1 MRFNAKILILGVV
14 VGVFCCVYFV
24 ARCRCAMN
32 FTEFKK
38 LIENDFDSFDS
49 VKKVFPRKA
58 DEVKVCSK
66 YAIDLLKS
74 DIDSIINIKPEER
87 NFQNTAQAFDGANR
101 KFSIVSH
108 ILSFLEMVSP
118 EKDVRE
124 TCHESSIELTNF
136 YVENVACNKKVYQAF
151 NDYACGNFE
160 KEKLNSEQKLF
171 VKEVLKDFKRQG
183 LHLSDEQL
191 EKVKNF
197 EKELAKL
204 GLDFESNVAKD
215 NSSIL
220 AEESKLQG
228 LSKDFIDSLP
238 RDNEKVVLG
247 CDYPTYF
254 EVMQHCTCED
264 IRKDLYRKFNNRA
277 WPVNIDCL
285 TGIIRF
291 RDKLARRVGFK
302 NYAEL
307 DLDSGMVKK
316 LETAEE
322 FLNNLAIKSNKK
334 AALEIEN
341 FLKELPDNINLD
353 SGGKLQP
360 WNFSYIKSCYKKKHF
375 SIDEREIAQYF
386 PVDKTLHAIFE
397 IYQNFLGLKFE
408 ICKPEWAWHD
418 DVLLIKILDP
428 QLNILRGYLFVDLY
442 PRENKYSHAC
452 CMPMIPTQLKGN
464 GKVAPAVLAIIANFP
479 KSQKDR
485 PALLKFDDVNTF
497 FHEFGHAMHDVLGAT
512 QMASFAGTSV
522 KTDFVEVPS
531 QMFEEWMSDKS
542 VLKKL
547 SSHYQSG
554 QPLPDELIDKLIYMK
569 KFDSGSFILRQCC
582 LSFISLEF
590 FKDGK
595 IKDADL
601 IIKNLFTKYQSHL
614 QFDEQT
620 HFHTSFGHLVGYG
633 AKYYSYMWSKV
644 FALDLFYDVK
654 KRGLFDPAVGKE
666 LVSKVLSKGGSVDPE
681 ELLKDFLGRKPTQDA
696 FLSDMGIE

>member
-1 MRFNAKILILGVV
+1 MQFKAKIWVLGVA

-32 FTEFKK
+32 FIEFKK
-38 LIENDFDSFDS
+38 IIENDFDSFDN
-49 VKKVFPRKA
+49 VKKVFPKKS
-58 DEVKVCSK
+58 DEVKVYSK

-74 DIDSIINIKPEER
+74 DVDSIINIKQEEH
-87 NFQNTAQAFDGANR
+87 NFQNTAQALDAADR
-101 KFSIVSH
+101 KFSIVASV
-108 ILSFLEMVSP
+108 LSFLEMVSP
-118 EKDVRE
+118 EKDIRE
-124 TCHESSIELTNF
+124 ACHESSIELNHF

-151 NDYACGNFE
+151 NDYSHANFE
-160 KEKLNSEQKLF
+160 KEKLTSEQQLF
-171 VKEVLKDFKRQG
+171 VKETLKDFERQG
-183 LHLSDEQL
+183 LHLPDDKL
-191 EKVKNF
+191 EKVKAL
-197 EKELAKL
+197 EKELSKL
-204 GLDFESNVAKD
+204 GLDFESNLAKD
-215 NSSIL
+215 SSCIL
-220 AEESKLQG
+220 ADESKLQG

-238 RDNEKVVLG
+238 RDNGKVVVG

-264 IRKDLYRKFNNRA
+264 TRKDLYRKFNNRA
-277 WPVNIDCL
+277 WPINIDCL
-285 TGIIRF
+285 HGIILN
-291 RDKLARRVGFK
+291 RDKLARKVGFK
-302 NYAEL
+302 NFSEF
-307 DLDSGMVKK
+307 DLDSEMVKK
-316 LETAEE
+316 LGTAEE
-322 FLNNLAIKSNKK
+322 FLNNLAIKSKKK
-334 AALEIEN
+334 ASIEIEN
-341 FLKELPDNINLD
+341 FLKDLPADVNINFC
-353 SGGKLQP
+353 GKLQP
-360 WNFSYIKSCYKKKHF
+360 WNLSYIKSCYKKKHF
-375 SIDEREIAQYF
+375 NIDEREIAQYF
-386 PVDKTLHAIFE
+386 PVDKTLNAIFE

-408 ICKPEWAWHD
+408 ISKPEWAWHD
-418 DVLLIKILDP
+418 DVLLIKILDS
-428 QLNILRGYLFVDLY
+428 QTDILRGYLFIDLY

-452 CMPMIPTQLKGN
+452 CAPIIPTQLKDN
-464 GKVAPAVLAIIANFP
+464 GKIAPAVLAIIANFP

-569 KFDSGSFILRQCC
+569 KFNSGSFVLRQCC

-595 IKDADL
+595 IKDIDSITKA
-601 IIKNLFTKYQSHL
+601 LFEKYQSHL
-614 QFDEQT
+614 QFDDQT
-620 HFHTSFGHLVGYG
+620 HFHASFGHLVGYG
-633 AKYYSYMWSKV
+633 AKYYSYMWAKV

-666 LVSKVLSKGGSVDPE
+666 LVAKVLSKGGSVDPE
-681 ELLKDFLGRKPTQDA
+681 ELLKDFLGRKPDQNA